1 MAPHAHNPSTQEAE
15 PGGLLQV
22 GGQPGIHIGKKWGQ
36 GDSLGVGDARGSK
49 VLTCSEHRPERM
61 CTQLF
66 PLLVENLLQSVKLCG
81 AMSSVQP
88 GQWPLYLSYEPL
100 LEPGADKM
108 PLFLLWATFS
118 ALAISVICRVCDL
131 STDAGGSR

>member
-1 MAPHAHNPSTQEAE
+1 MEASLE
-15 PGGLLQV
+15 YTL
-22 GGQPGIHIGKKWGQ
+22 KKKRKRKKK
-36 GDSLGVGDARGSK
+36 DSLGVRDARGSK
-49 VLTCSEHRPERM
+49 APASSEHRSEQM

-81 AMSSVQP
+81 PMSSVQP
-88 GQWPLYLSYEPL
+88 EKWSLYLSYEPL
-100 LEPGADKM
+100 LEPGMDKM

-131 STDAGGSR
+131 STDAGGSQ